1 MIALTTAQ
9 IIAIVIFVVVMA
21 LIISEK
27 VHRTTAALAGAVA
40 LILSGVLT
48 FDNGVEHIDF
58 GTLGVLVGMMIFV
71 AVVKNSGIFEYLAIR
86 AAKLAKG
93 NPWIIM
99 VLFCL
104 ITAVL
109 SAFLDNV
116 TTVLLIGPVT
126 YTVCKMLEIN
136 PIPFFLTEIISSNV
150 GGTATL
156 IGDPPNI
163 MIGSATGLTFFDF
176 LAINGPAVLIIL
188 LVSLLMFYVM
198 YGKKMGVSAEKQ
210 ASVMQLHAHEAIKSQ
225 TLFKKSVVM
234 IALVALAF
242 VVHGALHIEPSVVA
256 LTAAAIMLLIGK
268 SDVEHTLEHTDGGL
282 FLLNDKFTGIHEIN
296 ISLIPGRG
304 ASCRHTD
311 RIYLLFDLCIVL
323 CSRILV
329 CKKVNGGDMMITI
342 IVLVWASAII
352 SSFLDNIPLV
362 ATLIPIITTMEATGM
377 DVTPLWWAVSLG
389 ACIGGIG
396 TLIGASANVVL
407 AGISGKYGH
416 PITFMDYTKVGFPM
430 MLVFTA
436 ISCVYLVLRFCV
448 FV

>member
-176 LAINGPAVLIIL
+176 LAVNGPAVLMIL
-188 LVSLLMFYVM
+188 AVSLVMFYFM
-198 YGKKMGVSAEKQ
+198 YGKKMGVSPEKQ
-210 ASVMQLHAHEAIKSQ
+210 ASVMELHAHEAIKNQS
-225 TLFKKSVVM
+225 LFKKSVVM
-234 IALVALAF
+234 IALVALSF
-242 VVHGALHIEPSVVA
+242 VVHGALDIEPSVVA

-268 SDVEHTLEHTDGGL
+268 SDVEHTLMDVEWATIGFFAGLFVVVGGL
-282 FLLNDKFTGIHEIN
+282 AETGVIEMMAYA
-296 ISLIPGRG
+296 LIDI
-304 ASCRHTD
+304 T
-311 RIYLLFDLCIVL
+311 
-323 CSRILV
+323 
-329 CKKVNGGDMMITI
+329 GGDMMITI

-362 ATLIPIITTMEATGM
+362 ATLIPIITTMEAAGM
-377 DVTPLWWAVSLG
+377 DVMPLWWAVSLG

-436 ISCVYLVLRFCV
+436 ISCAYLVLRFCILA
-448 FV
+448 

>member
-9 IIAIVIFVVVMA
+9 IISIVIFVIVMI

-40 LILSGVLT
+40 LILAGIVT
-48 FDNGVEHIDF
+48 FDTGVSHIDF

-86 AAKLAKG
+86 AAKIAKG
-93 NPWIIM
+93 NPWLIM

-126 YTVCKMLEIN
+126 FTVCKMLEIS
-136 PIPFFLTEIISSNV
+136 PVPFFIAEIIASNV

-176 LAINGPAVLIIL
+176 LMYDGPAVLIIL
-188 LVSLLMFYVM
+188 AAAMICFYFI
-198 YGKKMGVSAEKQ
+198 YGRKVGVAEDKQ
-210 ASVMQLHAHEAIKSQ
+210 ASIMTLHAHEAIKSKS
-225 TLFKKSVVM
+225 LFYKSVVM
-234 IALVALAF
+234 TVITAVAF
-242 VVHGALHIEPSVVA
+242 VLHGAVHIEPSVVA
-256 LTAAAIMLLIGK
+256 LAAAAIMLIL
-268 SDVEHTLEHTDGGL
+268 SRVEVEEVLMDVEWSTIGFFAGLFVVVGGL
-282 FLLNDKFTGIHEIN
+282 AETGVIEMLAN
-296 ISLIPGRG
+296 ALID
-304 ASCRHTD
+304 AT
-311 RIYLLFDLCIVL
+311 
-323 CSRILV
+323 
-329 CKKVNGGDMMITI
+329 GGDLFLTI
-342 IVLVWASAII
+342 IIMVWASAII

-362 ATLIPIITTMEATGM
+362 ATLIPIVQTMEAAGL
-377 DVTPLWWAVSLG
+377 DVMPYWWAISLG

-407 AGISGKYGH
+407 AGISGKYGY
-416 PITFMDYTKVGFPM
+416 PITFMEYTKIGFPLM
-430 MLVFTA
+430 ILFTA
-436 ISCVYLVLRFCV
+436 IACIYLVVRFCV
-448 FV
+448 LGWM

>member
-1 MIALTTAQ
+1 MNSMQIISVVVFLVVMIALIT
-9 IIAIVIFVVVMA
+9 
-21 LIISEK
+21 EK
-27 VHRTTAALAGAVA
+27 VHRTAAAVSGAV
-40 LILSGVLT
+40 LLLCLRILSV
-48 FDNGVEHIDF
+48 DEAISYIDF
-58 GTLGVLVGMMIFV
+58 GTIGVLVGMMLFV
-71 AVVKNSGIFEYLAIR
+71 AVVRNSGLFEYMAIKS
-86 AAKLAKG
+86 AKIAKG
-93 NPWIIM
+93 SPWKIM
-99 VLFCL
+99 LLFMIL
-104 ITAVL
+104 TAVL

-116 TTVLLIGPVT
+116 TTVLLVGP
-126 YTVCKMLEIN
+126 MAISIAGILGIN
-136 PIPFFLTEIISSNV
+136 PVPFLLTQILASNI

-268 SDVEHTLEHTDGGL
+268 SDVEHTLMDVEWATIGFFAGLFVVVGGL
-282 FLLNDKFTGIHEIN
+282 AETGVIEMMAYA
-296 ISLIPGRG
+296 LIDI
-304 ASCRHTD
+304 T
-311 RIYLLFDLCIVL
+311 
-323 CSRILV
+323 
-329 CKKVNGGDMMITI
+329 GGDMMITI

>member
-40 LILSGVLT
+40 LILSGVVS
-48 FDNGVEHIDF
+48 FDTGVEHIDF

-93 NPWIIM
+93 SPWIIM
-99 VLFCL
+99 VLFVL

-126 YTVCKMLEIN
+126 YTVCKMLEVN
-136 PIPFFLTEIISSNV
+136 PVPFFITEIIASNV

-176 LAINGPAVLIIL
+176 LANDGPAVLVIL
-188 LVSLLMFYVM
+188 IVSLGLFYVM
-198 YGKKMGVSAEKQ
+198 YGRNLGASQEKRDH
-210 ASVMQLHAHEAIKSQ
+210 VMAMHAHEAIQ
-225 TLFKKSVVM
+225 DQGLFKKSVVM
-234 IALVALAF
+234 IVLVALAF
-242 VVHGALHIEPSVVA
+242 VVHGALNIEPSVVA
-256 LTAAAIMLLIGK
+256 LSAAAIMLIIGRA
-268 SDVEHTLEHTDGGL
+268 DVEHTLMDVEWATIGFFAGLFVVVGGL
-282 FLLNDKFTGIHEIN
+282 AETGIIEMMAYA
-296 ISLIPGRG
+296 LID
-304 ASCRHTD
+304 AT
-311 RIYLLFDLCIVL
+311 
-323 CSRILV
+323 
-329 CKKVNGGDMMITI
+329 GGNMMVTI

-362 ATLIPIITTMEATGM
+362 ATLIPIITTMQSTGM
-377 DVTPLWWAVSLG
+377 DVMPLWWAVSLG

-407 AGISGKYGH
+407 ASISGKYGH
-416 PITFMDYTKVGFPM
+416 PITFMEYTKIGFPLM
-430 MLVFTA
+430 ILFTA
-436 ISCVYLVLRFCV
+436 ISCVYLVLRFCA

>member
-9 IIAIVIFVVVMA
+9 IISIVIFVVVMA
-21 LIISEK
+21 FIISEK
-27 VHRTTAALAGAVA
+27 IHRTTAALAGAVL
-40 LILSGVLT
+40 LILTGVIS
-48 FDNGVEHIDF
+48 FDTGVHHIDF

-86 AAKLAKG
+86 AAKVAKG
-93 NPWIIM
+93 NPWMIM
-99 VLFCL
+99 VLFSL

-126 YTVCKMLEIN
+126 FTVCKMLEIS
-136 PIPFFLTEIISSNV
+136 PVPFFITEIIASNV

-176 LAINGPAVLIIL
+176 LTYDGPAVLIIL
-188 LVSLLMFYVM
+188 VVSILMFYFL
-198 YGKKMGVSAEKQ
+198 YGKKMEVSTDKQ
-210 ASVMQLHAHEAIKSQ
+210 NSIMNLHAHEAIKSKS
-225 TLFKKSVVM
+225 LFNKSVVM
-234 IALVALAF
+234 TIIVALAF
-242 VVHGALHIEPSVVA
+242 VLHGSFHIEPSVVA
-256 LTAAAIMLLIGK
+256 LAAAAIMLIIGRA
-268 SDVEHTLEHTDGGL
+268 DVETTLLDVEWSTIGFFAGL
-282 FLLNDKFTGIHEIN
+282 FVVVGGMAETGVIEMLAYG
-296 ISLIPGRG
+296 LI
-304 ASCRHTD
+304 
-311 RIYLLFDLCIVL
+311 DLT
-323 CSRILV
+323 
-329 CKKVNGGDMMITI
+329 GGDLMITI

-362 ATLIPIITTMEATGM
+362 ATLIPIIQTMQSTGI
-377 DVTPLWWAVSLG
+377 DVMPLWWAISLG

-407 AGISGKYGH
+407 SGMSGKYGY
-416 PITFMDYTKVGFPM
+416 PITFMEYTKIGFPM
-430 MLVFTA
+430 MIVFTA
-436 ISCVYLVLRFCV
+436 IACVYLVLRFCV

>member
-9 IIAIVIFVVVMA
+9 IISIVIFVVVMA
-21 LIISEK
+21 FIISEK

-40 LILSGVLT
+40 LILSGVVS
-48 FDNGVEHIDF
+48 FDTGVEHIDF

-86 AAKLAKG
+86 AAKIAKG
-93 NPWIIM
+93 NPWLIM
-99 VLFCL
+99 VLFVL

-126 YTVCKMLEIN
+126 YTVCKMLEVN
-136 PIPFFLTEIISSNV
+136 PIPFFLTEIIASNV

-176 LAINGPAVLIIL
+176 LANDGPAVLIIL
-188 LVSLLMFYVM
+188 VVCIGIFYVM
-198 YGKKMGVSAEKQ
+198 YGRNMGASQEKRDH
-210 ASVMQLHAHEAIKSQ
+210 VMAMHAHEAIKDQ
-225 TLFKKSVVM
+225 GLFKKSVVM
-234 IALVALAF
+234 IFLVALAF
-242 VVHGALHIEPSVVA
+242 VVHGALDIEPSVVA
-256 LTAAAIMLLIGK
+256 LTAAAIMLILGRA
-268 SDVEHTLEHTDGGL
+268 DVEHTLMDVEWATIGFFAGLFVVVGGL
-282 FLLNDKFTGIHEIN
+282 AETGVIEMMAYA
-296 ISLIPGRG
+296 LID
-304 ASCRHTD
+304 AT
-311 RIYLLFDLCIVL
+311 
-323 CSRILV
+323 
-329 CKKVNGGDMMITI
+329 GGNLMVTI

-362 ATLIPIITTMEATGM
+362 ATLIPIITTMESTGM
-377 DVTPLWWAVSLG
+377 DVMPLWWAVSLG

-407 AGISGKYGH
+407 ASISGKYGH
-416 PITFMDYTKVGFPM
+416 PITFMEYTKVGFPLM
-430 MLVFTA
+430 ILFTA
-436 ISCVYLVLRFCV
+436 ISCVYLVLRFCILV
-448 FV
+448 

>member
-9 IIAIVIFVVVMA
+9 IISIVIFLIVMI

-40 LILSGVLT
+40 LILAGIIT
-48 FDNGVEHIDF
+48 FDTGVSHIDF

-71 AVVKNSGIFEYLAIR
+71 AVVKNSGIFEFLAIR

-93 NPWIIM
+93 NPWMIM

-126 YTVCKMLEIN
+126 FTVCKMLEIS
-136 PIPFFLTEIISSNV
+136 PVPFFIAEIIASNV

-176 LAINGPAVLIIL
+176 LTYDGPAVLIIL
-188 LVSLLMFYVM
+188 AVCMVCFYII
-198 YGKKMGVSAEKQ
+198 YGRKMGVSEEKQ
-210 ASVMQLHAHEAIKSQ
+210 ATVMTLHAHEAIKSKS
-225 TLFKKSVVM
+225 LFVKSVVM
-234 IALVALAF
+234 TLVTAAAF
-242 VVHGALHIEPSVVA
+242 VLHGAVHVEPSVVA
-256 LTAAAIMLLIGK
+256 LGAAAIMLILSGAEVEEVLL
-268 SDVEHTLEHTDGGL
+268 DVEWPTIGFFAGLFVVVGGL
-282 FLLNDKFTGIHEIN
+282 AETGVIEMLAN
-296 ISLIPGRG
+296 ALID
-304 ASCRHTD
+304 AT
-311 RIYLLFDLCIVL
+311 
-323 CSRILV
+323 
-329 CKKVNGGDMMITI
+329 GGDLLLTI
-342 IVLVWASAII
+342 VIMVWASAII

-362 ATLIPIITTMEATGM
+362 ATLIPIVQTMEAAGL
-377 DVTPLWWAVSLG
+377 DVMPYWWAISLG

-407 AGISGKYGH
+407 AGISGRYGY
-416 PITFMDYTKVGFPM
+416 PITFMEYTKIGFPLM
-430 MLVFTA
+430 ILFTA
-436 ISCVYLVLRFCV
+436 IACVYLVIRFCV
-448 FV
+448 LGWM

>member
-93 NPWIIM
+93 NP
-99 VLFCL
+99 
-104 ITAVL
+104 
-109 SAFLDNV
+109 
-116 TTVLLIGPVT
+116 GPVT

-268 SDVEHTLEHTDGGL
+268 SDVEHTLMDVEWATIGFFAGLFVVVGGL
-282 FLLNDKFTGIHEIN
+282 AETGVIEMMAYA
-296 ISLIPGRG
+296 LIDI
-304 ASCRHTD
+304 T
-311 RIYLLFDLCIVL
+311 
-323 CSRILV
+323 
-329 CKKVNGGDMMITI
+329 GGDMMITI

-377 DVTPLWWAVSLG
+377 DVMPLWWAVSLG

-448 FV
+448 FA

>member
-9 IIAIVIFVVVMA
+9 IISIVIFVVVMVF
-21 LIISEK
+21 IISEK

-40 LILSGVLT
+40 LILAGVVS
-48 FDNGVEHIDF
+48 FDTGVEHIDF

-86 AAKLAKG
+86 AAKIAKG
-93 NPWIIM
+93 SPWLIM
-99 VLFCL
+99 VLFVL

-126 YTVCKMLEIN
+126 YTVCKMLEVN
-136 PIPFFLTEIISSNV
+136 PIPFFLTEIIASNV

-176 LAINGPAVLIIL
+176 LANDGPAVLIIL
-188 LVSLLMFYVM
+188 VVSIAIFYVM
-198 YGKKMGVSAEKQ
+198 YGRNMGASQEKRDHIM
-210 ASVMQLHAHEAIKSQ
+210 AMHAHEAIKDQ
-225 TLFKKSVVM
+225 GLFKKSVVM
-234 IALVALAF
+234 IFLVALAF
-242 VVHGALHIEPSVVA
+242 VVHGALDIEPSVVA
-256 LTAAAIMLLIGK
+256 LAAAAIMLIIGRA
-268 SDVEHTLEHTDGGL
+268 DVEHTLMDVEWATIGFFAGLFVVVGGL
-282 FLLNDKFTGIHEIN
+282 AETGVIEMMAYA
-296 ISLIPGRG
+296 LID
-304 ASCRHTD
+304 AT
-311 RIYLLFDLCIVL
+311 
-323 CSRILV
+323 
-329 CKKVNGGDMMITI
+329 GGNLMVTI

-362 ATLIPIITTMEATGM
+362 ATLIPIITTMESTGM
-377 DVTPLWWAVSLG
+377 DVMPLWWAVSLG

-407 AGISGKYGH
+407 ASISGKYGH
-416 PITFMDYTKVGFPM
+416 PITFMEYTKVGFPLM
-430 MLVFTA
+430 ILFTA
-436 ISCVYLVLRFCV
+436 ISCVYLVLRFCILV
-448 FV
+448 

>member
-9 IIAIVIFVVVMA
+9 IISIVIFVVVMA
-21 LIISEK
+21 FIISEK

-40 LILSGVLT
+40 LILTGVVS
-48 FDNGVEHIDF
+48 FDTGVGHIDF

-86 AAKLAKG
+86 AAKIAKG
-93 NPWIIM
+93 NPWLIM
-99 VLFCL
+99 VLFVL

-126 YTVCKMLEIN
+126 YTVCKMLEVN
-136 PIPFFLTEIISSNV
+136 PIPFFLTEIIASNV

-176 LAINGPAVLIIL
+176 LANDGPAVLIIL
-188 LVSLLMFYVM
+188 VVSIAIFYVM
-198 YGKKMGVSAEKQ
+198 YGRNMGASQEKRDHIM
-210 ASVMQLHAHEAIKSQ
+210 AMHAHEAIKDQ
-225 TLFKKSVVM
+225 GLFKKSVVM
-234 IALVALAF
+234 IFLVALAF
-242 VVHGALHIEPSVVA
+242 VVHGALDIEPSVVA
-256 LTAAAIMLLIGK
+256 LAAAAIMLIIGRA
-268 SDVEHTLEHTDGGL
+268 DVEHTLMDVEWATIGFFAGLFVVVGGL
-282 FLLNDKFTGIHEIN
+282 AETGVIEMMAYA
-296 ISLIPGRG
+296 LID
-304 ASCRHTD
+304 AT
-311 RIYLLFDLCIVL
+311 
-323 CSRILV
+323 
-329 CKKVNGGDMMITI
+329 GGNLMVTI

-362 ATLIPIITTMEATGM
+362 ATLIPIITTMESTGM
-377 DVTPLWWAVSLG
+377 DVMPLWWAVSLG

-407 AGISGKYGH
+407 ASISGKYGH
-416 PITFMDYTKVGFPM
+416 PITFMEYTKVGFPLM
-430 MLVFTA
+430 ILFTA
-436 ISCVYLVLRFCV
+436 ISCVYLVLRFCILV
-448 FV
+448 